1 MTGRLRG
8 HNMTS
13 ASLVAAVL
21 VSITVPVFTQQQASL
36 GSATQEEALK
46 RQVLGFEIALKTAI
60 IKAGSNVAEWA
71 KKIDPTIVLSF
82 VAQPEVRAVPLLDN
96 SLVFHVD
103 VSELGVSS
111 ALLVL
116 QRNVFGPE
124 PKQPGSATRV
134 SGAGATPD
142 STKVNTPM
150 VSPSQYMTEQVR
162 EALIEAMLD
171 SPQMLPLLT
180 TGQTLT
186 VACNPVDVLVNN
198 PIYQNRSR
206 KLVLQIKGEDL
217 VAMREGKLTREQ
229 AKERIIERRF

>member
-1 MTGRLRG
+1 MNGRLRG

-13 ASLVAAVL
+13 ASLLAAVL
-21 VSITVPVFTQQQASL
+21 VSITAPVLAQQQAPL
-36 GSATQEEALK
+36 GPPTQEDALK
-46 RQVLGFEIALKTAI
+46 RQVLGFEIALKNAI
-60 IKAGSNVAEWA
+60 IKAGGNVADWA
-71 KKIDPTIVLSF
+71 RKIDPSIVLTF

-103 VSELGVSS
+103 VAELGVSS

-116 QRNVFGPE
+116 KGDVFGPE
-124 PKQPGSATRV
+124 PRQGNPATRV
-134 SGAGATPD
+134 GGTGTAPD
-142 STKVNTPM
+142 SKVGAPM
-150 VSPSQYMTEQVR
+150 MSPSQYMTEQVR
-162 EALIEAMLD
+162 EALVDAILD

-198 PIYQNRSR
+198 PIYQNRSK

-229 AKERIIERRF
+229 ARDRIIERRF